1 MNYEIAYPLPKW
13 LRFLPTQYEKKGV
26 NCFRTILKLLKQ
38 LIDENFIAT

>member
-1 MNYEIAYPLPKW
+1 MK
-13 LRFLPTQYEKKGV
+13 LPTPCLSGLDFCLPSMKKKGA